1 MAFHWSVWLI
11 TDDNYITYTSQLI
24 KNTYTP
30 SGNYIKFYFLIYIL
44 KTIESIKFVTERKFS
59 LNILNFLT
67 QCQYFLFIQQIS
79 MQIFHIIWKDIFH
92 HVEYITFS
100 NKVLL
105 LIMAFVGEKSI
116 SLTTF
121 WNKIILQLL
130 NIKLKICRF
139 HFICRFC
146 LQPISIIMDSLF
158 IA

>member
-1 MAFHWSVWLI
+1 MYVAFHWSVWLI
-11 TDDNYITYTSQLI
+11 ADDNYITYTSQLI

-30 SGNYIKFYFLIYIL
+30 SGNYIKFYILIYIL
-44 KTIESIKFVTERKFS
+44 KTIESTKFVTAMQFS

-79 MQIFHIIWKDIFH
+79 MQINFH
-92 HVEYITFS
+92 HVEYITSS

-105 LIMAFVGEKSI
+105 LILAFVGEKSI

-130 NIKLKICRF
+130 NIKLKKCRF